1 MNYKCIIEHNEFE
14 NNVYGSI
21 NLRYNWNEINNVY
34 GSINFNWYDLRC
46 AICWWSAY
54 CRLSLLFVWNWGMLL
69 TVESRDWVWDFIN
82 WATLLMIITYNLY
95 LGVKS
100 HFLYE
105 LNMFLII
112 TFFSVKYFA
121 LLNQLFVSFSFVFLL
136 NLLVET
142 WKKVAWHIAQENR
155 LRV

>member
-1 MNYKCIIEHNEFE
+1 MFDSVNFFYTGTLYMNYKCIIEHNELE
-14 NNVYGSI
+14 NNVCASV
-21 NLRYNWNEINNVY
+21 NLRIIDMIWDVPFVD
-34 GSINFNWYDLRC
+34 GVHD
-46 AICWWSAY
+46 

-69 TVESRDWVWDFIN
+69 TVESRDWVWGFIN

-112 TFFSVKYFA
+112 TFFFVKFFA